1 MTDDIVKLNL
11 HMTKELIEAVPEDDY
26 EVIERVQDGEPLRLY
41 RLKPLVAQFMRD
53 ENGVPMTKTAAMK
66 LLGKIPVGKWSDVA
80 KQFVEALTGTAVPLE
95 TGSNSPLPSTPPL
108 QPSESPDGSQI

>member
-53 ENGVPMTKTAAMK
+53 ENGLPMTKTAAMK
-66 LLGKIPVGKWSDVA
+66 LLGKIPVGKWGEVA
-80 KQFVEALTGTAVPLE
+80 KQFVEAMTGTAVPNVSAASL
-95 TGSNSPLPSTPPL
+95 PLPSTVPSL
-108 QPSESPDGSQI
+108 PSESLDGSQT